1 MEKVNMGFYIR
12 IRREPND
19 SKEDILQEMLALK
32 DAKKSALVY
41 INGSEISNYD
51 DDLEERIN
59 NAYVGLEAANF
70 EKDLNKQRTLLKNIE
85 KMKDNKA
92 FKFYFGLVK
101 RDVIDSKME
110 AFEEEIFMGDLEHQL
125 EVLSYVAYLKA
136 LLNLED
142 SEMFANL
149 VTLFQ
154 SLDESKEATFD
165 EAIEMMRKYDE
176 DGDIIDKAIF
186 SDSLDE
192 VVERKKQYIK
202 TMEQEIK
209 KIWEN

>member
-176 DGDIIDKAIF
+176 DGDIIDKVIF

-209 KIWEN
+209 KI

>member
-32 DAKKSALVY
+32 DAKKLALVY

-209 KIWEN
+209 KI

>member
-165 EAIEMMRKYDE
+165 EAIEMMRKYYE
-176 DGDIIDKAIF
+176 DGDIIDKVIF

-209 KIWEN
+209 KI

>member
-209 KIWEN
+209 KI

>member
-32 DAKKSALVY
+32 DAEKSALVY

-92 FKFYFGLVK
+92 FKFYFGLDK

-176 DGDIIDKAIF
+176 DGDIIDKVMF

-209 KIWEN
+209 KI

>member
-32 DAKKSALVY
+32 DAEKSALVY

-209 KIWEN
+209 KI

>member
-165 EAIEMMRKYDE
+165 EAIEMMRKYYE
-176 DGDIIDKAIF
+176 EGDIIDKVIF

-209 KIWEN
+209 KI

>member
-125 EVLSYVAYLKA
+125 EVLGYVAYLKA

-209 KIWEN
+209 KI

>member
-32 DAKKSALVY
+32 DAEKSALVY

-176 DGDIIDKAIF
+176 DGDIIDKVMF

-209 KIWEN
+209 KI

>member
-176 DGDIIDKAIF
+176 DGDIIDKVMF

-209 KIWEN
+209 KI